1 MILVP
6 VFDEVAATIAL
17 LVTLEV
23 RAIQVIRSIPPL
35 ARVRHGA

>member
-1 MILVP
+1 MILMP

-23 RAIQVIRSIPPL
+23 RAIQVMRSIPPL
-35 ARVRHGA
+35 ARVWHGA